1 LRVAVVVLVGL
12 LQVLE
17 GLVAEQMVHMEIS
30 LDLMLL
36 PLLEVVVEEE
46 HLLVLDQ
53 VMVDR
58 VVPES

>member
-17 GLVAEQMVHMEIS
+17 GLVAEQMVRMEIS